1 MNFRTK
7 AIIYFAPVLL
17 SIGITAFPLLTLE
30 WVGLEKSLYLMYL
43 LEFIL
48 SVGVVIFLYRQPWV
62 LGNKR
67 FFFKCLL
74 LIISIQLLIYM
85 MKESSIQSV
94 QFPFNQALPLFL
106 AFFAVPFYEE
116 CIYRGCLIDFL
127 RLIFKRNT
135 IMPIV
140 LTSLIFS
147 AMHTQY
153 SSVLDF
159 SVLFAASAIFSV
171 ARIKS
176 GSLLPSIILHSLMNV
191 FVIALNIFTSK

>member
-1 MNFRTK
+1 M
-7 AIIYFAPVLL
+7 IYLAPVLL
-17 SIGITAFPLLTLE
+17 SIGITALPLLTLE

-48 SVGVVIFLYRQPWV
+48 SMGVVIFLYRQPWV

-85 MKESSIQSV
+85 MRESSTQSV
-94 QFPFNQALPLFL
+94 QLFVSQAFPLFL
-106 AFFAVPFYEE
+106 AFFVVPFYEE

-127 RLIFKRNT
+127 SLIFKRN
-135 IMPIV
+135 PIIPVV
-140 LTSLIFS
+140 LSSLVFS

-153 SSVLDF
+153 SSLLDF
-159 SVLFAASAIFSV
+159 FVLFAVSIIFSV
-171 ARIKS
+171 ARFKS
-176 GSLLPSIILHSLMNV
+176 GSLLPSIILHSSMNV
-191 FVIALNIFTSK
+191 FVIALNIITSR